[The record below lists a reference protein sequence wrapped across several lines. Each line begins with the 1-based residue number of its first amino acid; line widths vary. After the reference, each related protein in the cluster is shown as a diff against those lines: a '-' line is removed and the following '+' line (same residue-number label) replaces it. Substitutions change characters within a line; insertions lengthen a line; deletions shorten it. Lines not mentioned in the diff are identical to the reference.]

1 LLTTGQLSAVEAG
14 ITMNPKQFNIS
25 HDLPESLDEINDID
39 QDAEESNLRI
49 SESETESE
57 DEYVFGI
64 NHLKLLDY

>member
-1 LLTTGQLSAVEAG
+1 MLTTGQLSAVEAG

>member
-1 LLTTGQLSAVEAG
+1 
-14 ITMNPKQFNIS
+14 MNPKQFNIS